1 MRTPPH
7 VATAQCAGR
16 RSWCWAGIV
25 VLAVAVFVGAAQRI
39 VAQQAAD
46 DAAGTRQYAAAAAL
60 HNRELYD
67 LAAPEWQKFV
77 DGFPNHSRA
86 AHGRHYLGICLYKT
100 GQLDRAIATFEKLL
114 ADHPRFELKEAAYL
128 YLGVSQ
134 FERAQSEQD
143 VQRRAT
149 LLQKAADTFAAQLA
163 AFPKGSYPA
172 QAMYYRGEC
181 FYALGDRAKAAQ
193 AYAELVSKFPNDPL
207 LADALYAL
215 GVAQEEQQQWD
226 AAEKTYATFLSRF
239 AQHRL
244 ATEVTMRRGE
254 TLFARGQYPQ
264 AEALFAAAASAKDF
278 PLADHATMRLAACL
292 AARKQ
297 YADAARTYARVPQ
310 QFPQS
315 ASVHLAS
322 LEGGKCAYLAGD
334 HAQARSLLSQATSA
348 GGATALEAAHWIAR
362 TLLKENKPQEALSTA
377 QAALSKASGTPHE
390 PDLMLDLADA
400 LYELPQRQRESIAA
414 YAALA
419 EKHPQHASAPQGR
432 YMASFAALT
441 VGDYQAALQHAE
453 SFTRQYAQSDLLPD
467 VLYVAAESRL
477 QLRQFPEAATL
488 FGQLLTRFPNRPEI
502 EAWRVRHALALHAQK
517 KWADVVEALRT
528 HVAGLRS
535 AEHRAE
541 AQFLLGTSYNEL
553 RQFAPAVTCLEAA
566 LAADKNFRQADEV
579 LLALAYAYHQ
589 QGETDKARDRL
600 TALVQSYPQ
609 SSVLDRAYYRLAEL
623 AYEARQFPTAAEN
636 YQKVLDRWPQSP
648 IVPHARYG
656 LGWTRFSQGDYAA
669 ADSALSALI
678 AQPGD
683 TGLGP
688 RAQFLR
694 GLARKELKKFAEAAA
709 DLEAFLQAEP
719 QAAERSDARYVLGL
733 CQVGQKKLDDAVA
746 TFRQVL
752 RDDPKYAGADK
763 VLYELGWALKDLQ
776 RAEEAQAAFRQ
787 LAQAHP
793 SSPLAAES
801 LLNVAEFHYTAKEYP
816 KAAEQYYAAEQK
828 ARDLARSSKLDTALA
843 GMLGEKAAH
852 MLAWCYYQQGDF
864 ANAEKTFAYQ
874 LTAYPQGPLAGDAQ
888 FMQAEALFKQSK
900 YAEALAAYG
909 KVQRPSNPQFAAL
922 AALHAAQS
930 AWQLQQ
936 YQKSLDLLRDF
947 EQQHADSPLLPEVL
961 YERGAALF
969 GLEKL
974 DEALPLLE
982 EVTARSK
989 AEVAAKA
996 RFLIGEIYFA
1006 KKDHREAVR
1015 NFFLVAFGYGYPT
1028 WQANA
1033 HYEAARCF
1041 EVLGMKD
1048 QAIKSY
1054 RDVVQQFPESD
1065 RAPLARQRLR
1075 ALGAD
1080 GS

>member
-1 MRTPPH
+1 VLL
-7 VATAQCAGR
+7 VAAAWIGAPRHGTAQD
-16 RSWCWAGIV
+16 
-25 VLAVAVFVGAAQRI
+25 
-39 VAQQAAD
+39 AAD
-46 DAAGTRQYAAAAAL
+46 EAAGTRQYAAAAAL
-60 HNRELYD
+60 HNRELYE
-67 LAAPEWQKFV
+67 LAATEWQKFV
-77 DGFPNHSRA
+77 DSFPKHSRA

-100 GQLDRAIATFEKLL
+100 GQLDKAIAAFEKLL

-134 FERAQSEQD
+134 FDRAQSEQD
-143 VQRRAT
+143 PQRRAA

-163 AFPKGSYPA
+163 EFPKGSLPA

-181 FYALGDRAKAAQ
+181 YYALGDRAKAAA
-193 AYAELVSKFPNDPL
+193 AYAQLVSAFPNDPL
-207 LADALYAL
+207 VADALYAL

-226 AAEKTYATFLSRF
+226 AAEKTYATFLGRF

-264 AEALFAAAASAKDF
+264 AEALFAAAASVKDF
-278 PLADHATMRLAACL
+278 RLADHATMRLAACL

-297 YADAARTYARVPQ
+297 YAEAAKTYARVPQ

-315 ASVHLAS
+315 DSVHLAS

-334 HAQARSLLSQATSA
+334 YAQARALLTQATAA

-362 TLLKENKPQEALSTA
+362 SLLKENKPQESLAAA
-377 QAALSKASGTPHE
+377 QAALSKAAGSPHQG
-390 PDLMLDLADA
+390 DLMLDVADA
-400 LYELPQRQRESIAA
+400 LFELPARQRESIAA

-419 EKHPQHASAPQGR
+419 DGHPQHASAPQAR
-432 YMASFAALT
+432 YMAGFAALT

-453 SFTRQYAQSDLLPD
+453 AFTKQYAQSELLPD

-477 QLRQFPEAATL
+477 QLRQFDEAAQL
-488 FGQLLTRFPNRPEI
+488 YAQLLARFPNRNEI
-502 EAWRVRHALALHAQK
+502 DAWRVRHALALHAQR
-517 KWADVVEALRT
+517 KWADVVQALRT
-528 HVAGLRS
+528 QVAALRS

-553 RQFAPAVTCLEAA
+553 RQFQPAAASLEAA
-566 LAADKNFRQADEV
+566 LTADKNFRQADEV
-579 LLALAYAYHQ
+579 LLALAYAYRQ
-589 QGETDKARDRL
+589 QGDIDKARDRL

-609 SSVLDRAYYRLAEL
+609 SAVLDRAYFRLAEL
-623 AYEARQFPTAAEN
+623 AYDARQYAAAAEN

-648 IVPHARYG
+648 IVPHARFG
-656 LGWTRFSQGDYAA
+656 LGWTRFQQGDYAA
-669 ADSALSALI
+669 AESALSALLG
-678 AQPGD
+678 QVGD
-683 TGLGP
+683 SGLGP

-709 DLEAFLQAEP
+709 DLEAFLKAEP

-752 RDDPKYAGADK
+752 RDDPQYAGADK
-763 VLYELGWALKDLQ
+763 VLYEIGWALKELQ
-776 RAEEAQAAFRQ
+776 RADEAQAAFSQ

-793 SSPLAAES
+793 NSPLAAES
-801 LLNVAEFHYTAKEYP
+801 LLNVGEFHYTAKDYR

-828 ARDLARSSKLDTALA
+828 ARDLARTAALDAALA
-843 GMLGEKAAH
+843 NTLGEKAAH
-852 MLAWCYYQQGDF
+852 MLGWCYHQQDDF

-874 LTAYPQGPLAGDAQ
+874 LKTYPQGSLAGDAQ
-888 FMQAEALFKQSK
+888 FMQAEALFKQAK
-900 YAEALAAYG
+900 YVEALAAYG
-909 KVQRPSNPQFAAL
+909 KVQRPSSPQFAAL
-922 AALHAAQS
+922 AALHAAQA

-969 GLEKL
+969 GLGKL

-982 EVTARSK
+982 EVTAKSK

-1065 RAPLARQRLR
+1065 KAPLARQRLQ

-1080 GS
+1080 GR